1 MNLPVQAPPVTRDP
15 RLITEK
21 PGLGGGPG
29 LTPSQSVSDNL
40 TGLAQQMCVAT
51 EYGVSI

>member
-15 RLITEK
+15 RLILETSY
-21 PGLGGGPG
+21 LGGSG
-29 LTPSQSVSDNL
+29 LTVSQSICDNL
-40 TGLAQQMCVAT
+40 TGLAQQMCIAT